1 MNKIAIAT
9 LSFTA
14 GALVG
19 FLVGHFVVIEK
30 DEEESRVYGDDIK
43 NSQKDLITQ
52 IREDI
57 KNIDPAELE
66 SPKDDDPEEL
76 VSKGP
81 ARIARPGQP
90 GVNYSK
96 VQQIVKENGYTD
108 PEDIQEVIDDPDN
121 EETYEE
127 RVEREEI
134 EASQAMS
141 EYRKKN
147 KDKIVPIQSDE
158 WNTDFPEVD
167 YDKKDLHYFTE
178 DGILCDD
185 DGNKITDREYEFLGP
200 KPRQFGWMEN
210 DEPVIY
216 IRNNPMETDFQV
228 WKHRETYEDWWQ

>member
-30 DEEESRVYGDDIK
+30 DEEVSRVYGDDIK
-43 NSQKDLITQ
+43 NSQKDLVTKVH
-52 IREDI
+52 EDL
-57 KNIDPAELE
+57 DSAEAE
-66 SPKDDDPEEL
+66 SPKDDEPEPL
-76 VSKGP
+76 VSPGP
-81 ARIARPGQP
+81 ARLATPDRK
-90 GVNYSK
+90 GVNYSR
-96 VQQIVKENGYTD
+96 VQKIVKENGYTE
-108 PEDIQEVIDDPDN
+108 PEDIEEIIDDPAS
-121 EETYEE
+121 EESYEE
-127 RVEREEI
+127 RIVREEI

-158 WNTDFPEVD
+158 WDTDFPEVD

-228 WKHRETYEDWWQ
+228 WKHKETYEDWWG